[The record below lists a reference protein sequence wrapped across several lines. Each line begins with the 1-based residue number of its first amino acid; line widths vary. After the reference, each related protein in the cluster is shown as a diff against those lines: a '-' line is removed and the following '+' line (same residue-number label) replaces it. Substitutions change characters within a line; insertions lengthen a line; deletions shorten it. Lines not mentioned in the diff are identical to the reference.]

1 MKVAGNLAEA
11 VRQMSADVL
20 EDGEGGLALGEDAGD
35 VGPEVSRIVGAQ
47 LGAGHAERLARIP
60 SSDEIHDATPRASVE
75 GSDVRPDRSVIHGT
89 LRHSCDQVRAGVCFP
104 LHMSH
109 DTSSPGPKALKGVVD
124 SKLEAAGPGE
134 EAEGAQWVAG
144 TYSHIQTFTSSAW
157 LTSTG

>member
-1 MKVAGNLAEA
+1 
-11 VRQMSADVL
+11 MSADVL
-20 EDGEGGLALGEDAGD
+20 ADEHGRLALSEDAGD

-47 LGAGHAERLARIP
+47 LGAGHAPRGARP
-60 SSDEIHDATPRASVE
+60 ASSDEIHAATPRSSVE

-89 LRHSCDQVRAGVCFP
+89 LCHRCDQVRAGVCFP

-109 DTSSPGPKALKGVVD
+109 DTSSSGPKALKGVVD

-144 TYSHIQTFTSSAW
+144 TYSHIQTLTSSSW
-157 LTSTG
+157 LTSTE